1 MRIGSIQP
9 KEIAMTS
16 LRQRML
22 ADMKLRNFAAGT
34 QRLYLTRVAQFAA
47 HYDQCP
53 SQLGAEEVKTYLH
66 HLIETR
72 NVSWSFFNQAV
83 CALRFIYQV
92 TLERPEMIPHLP
104 FPRQEKR
111 LPTVLSVEEV
121 TRFFQAVS
129 HPRDRVALLTIYAAG
144 LRLSEVLG
152 LKPTDI
158 DSDRMLIHVRQG
170 KGKKD
175 RMAMLSP
182 KLLEE
187 LRLYVRWVRPHDWL
201 FPGMDPTQPLCS
213 RALQRTCRRTGERA
227 GITKRVTPHVLRHCF
242 ATHLLDAGTDLRVI
256 QTLLGHRS
264 LRTTAIYTHV
274 STQRLQ
280 ATVSPLDRLPDLS
293 PPDPN
298 G

>member
-1 MRIGSIQP
+1 
-9 KEIAMTS
+9 MTS

-72 NVSWSFFNQAV
+72 KVSWSFFNQAV

-104 FPRQEKR
+104 FPRREKR

-129 HPRDRVALLTIYAAG
+129 DPRDRVALLSPPSSWSPGTAPVRPVGSAPRLALPRDGPDPTSVQPGVAAH
-144 LRLSEVLG
+144 LS
-152 LKPTDI
+152 
-158 DSDRMLIHVRQG
+158 SDR
-170 KGKKD
+170 
-175 RMAMLSP
+175 
-182 KLLEE
+182 
-187 LRLYVRWVRPHDWL
+187 
-201 FPGMDPTQPLCS
+201 
-213 RALQRTCRRTGERA
+213 
-227 GITKRVTPHVLRHCF
+227 
-242 ATHLLDAGTDLRVI
+242 
-256 QTLLGHRS
+256 
-264 LRTTAIYTHV
+264 
-274 STQRLQ
+274 
-280 ATVSPLDRLPDLS
+280 
-293 PPDPN
+293 
-298 G
+298 